1 MDYFQSSSINQTSS
15 STSNIHFRALAALT
29 DLGALV
35 DLVLVGENDCDGE
48 GDFDGTSEGDFDGAG
63 DGAGDF
69 DGTSDGAFESDGAGE
84 SDLDLLDFETL
95 TSSLLSVVSSCSSMG
110 WIELCKSIAFVEEA
124 RRQRIAKLIAAGE
137 IVFIL
142 AGLRLSYSYSGTSW
156 SKSWCNADNL

>member
-1 MDYFQSSSINQTSS
+1 VDYFQSSSINQTAS

-35 DLVLVGENDCDGE
+35 DLVGENDSDGE
-48 GDFDGTSEGDFDGAG
+48 SDS
-63 DGAGDF
+63 
-69 DGTSDGAFESDGAGE
+69 DGTSDGASESDGAGE
-84 SDLDLLDFETL
+84 SDGDLELLDLETL
-95 TSSLLSVVSSCSSMG
+95 TSSLLSVAFSCSFMG

-142 AGLRLSYSYSGTSW
+142 AGLRLSYSGTDQSLGVMPTIYKYA
-156 SKSWCNADNL
+156 SERSQQRMYTGAGGR